1 MVRYLLRRFVAIFL
15 ALVFI
20 STFTFFGM
28 KAIPGGPFASEKK
41 LPPKVE
47 ENLNKKYHLND
58 PLLKQYKDYMFGLAK
73 GDLGPSFKYPDRT
86 VNDIIKDGF
95 PVSAI
100 LGAISVLLALS
111 VGLSAG
117 IISALKQ
124 NHWQDHVAM
133 ILATI
138 GFSVPSFVLAALLQ
152 FVFSYKLNWVV
163 PAMWGT
169 WQQTIL
175 PSISLAALPSATI
188 ARLMRS
194 SMLEVLQQ
202 DYIRT
207 AKAKGLKDRVIIYRH
222 AVRNAVMPIITYLGP
237 LIAATFTGSFVVEF
251 IFAIPGL
258 GRYFVT
264 SVFNR
269 DYTLIMGLT
278 IFYSVFLMAM
288 NLIVDLSYAIIDPR
302 VKLTGGKE

>member
-1 MVRYLLRRFVAIFL
+1 MRI
-15 ALVFI
+15 
-20 STFTFFGM
+20 
-28 KAIPGGPFASEKK
+28 IPGGPFASEKN

-47 ENLNKKYHLND
+47 ENLNKKYHLDD
-58 PLLKQYKDYMFGLAK
+58 PLLKQYTDYMLGLAK

-86 VNDIIKDGF
+86 VNDIIADGF

-100 LGAISVLLALS
+100 LGAVAVLLALS
-111 VGLSAG
+111 VGLIAG
-117 IISALKQ
+117 VISALKQ
-124 NHWQDHVAM
+124 NQWQDHLAM
-133 ILATI
+133 IMATI
-138 GFSVPSFVLAALLQ
+138 GFSVPSFVLAAVLQ
-152 FVFSYKLNWVV
+152 YVFSYKLNLVV

-169 WQQTIL
+169 WQQAIL
-175 PSISLAALPSATI
+175 PSISLAALPTATI
-188 ARLMRS
+188 ARLMRTN
-194 SMLEVLQQ
+194 MLEVLQQ

-207 AKAKGLKDRVIIYRH
+207 ARAKGLKERVIIYRH
-222 AVRNAVMPIITYLGP
+222 AVRNALMPIITYLGP
-237 LIAATFTGSFVVEF
+237 LIASTFTGSFVVEF

-278 IFYSVFLMAM
+278 IFYSVFLMFM
-288 NLIVDLSYAIIDPR
+288 NLIVDLSYALIDPR

>member
-1 MVRYLLRRFVAIFL
+1 MAIVL
-15 ALVFI
+15 ALAFI

-28 KAIPGGPFASEKK
+28 RIIPGGPFASEKN

-47 ENLNKKYHLND
+47 ENLNKKYHLDD
-58 PLLKQYKDYMFGLAK
+58 PLLKQYTDYMVGLVK

-86 VNDIIKDGF
+86 VNDIIAEGF

-100 LGAISVLLALS
+100 LGAVAVFLALS
-111 VGLSAG
+111 VGLTAG
-117 IISALKQ
+117 VISALKQ
-124 NHWQDHVAM
+124 NQWQDHLAM

-152 FVFSYKLNWVV
+152 YVFSYKLNLVV

-169 WQQTIL
+169 WQQAIL
-175 PSISLAALPSATI
+175 PSISLAALPTATI
-188 ARLMRS
+188 ARLMRTN
-194 SMLEVLQQ
+194 MLEVLQQ

-207 AKAKGLKDRVIIYRH
+207 ARAKGLKERVIIYRH
-222 AVRNAVMPIITYLGP
+222 AVRNALLPIITYLGP
-237 LIAATFTGSFVVEF
+237 LIASTFTGSFVVEH

-278 IFYSVFLMAM
+278 VFYSVFLMFM
-288 NLIVDLSYAIIDPR
+288 NLIVDLSYALIDPR

>member
-1 MVRYLLRRFVAIFL
+1 MLRRFVAIFL

>member
-1 MVRYLLRRFVAIFL
+1 MLRRFVAIFL

-73 GDLGPSFKYPDRT
+73 GDFGPSFKYPDRT

-152 FVFSYKLNWVV
+152 YVFSYKFNWVV

-175 PSISLAALPSATI
+175 PSISLAALPTATI

-237 LIAATFTGSFVVEF
+237 LIAATFTGSFVVEY

>member
-1 MVRYLLRRFVAIFL
+1 MAILLAI
-15 ALVFI
+15 VFI
-20 STFTFFGM
+20 SSFTFFGM
-28 KAIPGGPFASEKK
+28 KAIPGGPFASEKA
-41 LPPKVE
+41 LPPKVL
-47 ENLNKKYHLND
+47 ENLNKKYHLDD
-58 PLLKQYKDYMFGLAK
+58 PLMKQYKDYMLGLAR
-73 GDLGPSFKYPDRT
+73 GDFGPSFKYPDRT
-86 VNDIIKDGF
+86 INDIIKDGF
-95 PVSAI
+95 PASAI
-100 LGAISVLLALS
+100 LGAISVLLSLAL
-111 VGLSAG
+111 GLLAG

-124 NHWQDHVAM
+124 NKWQDHGAM

-152 FVFSYKLNWVV
+152 YVFSYKLGWVV

-175 PSISLAALPSATI
+175 PSLALAALPTATI

-207 AKAKGLKDRVIIYRH
+207 AKAKGLKERVIIYRH
-222 AVRNAVMPIITYLGP
+222 AIRNSIMPVITYLGP
-237 LIAATFTGSFVVEF
+237 LVAATFTGSFVVEH

-258 GRYFVT
+258 GRSFV
-264 SVFNR
+264 SAVFNR
-269 DYTLIMGLT
+269 DYTMTMGLT
-278 IFYSVFLMAM
+278 IFYSLFLMIM
-288 NLIVDLSYAIIDPR
+288 NLVVDLSYAMVDPR